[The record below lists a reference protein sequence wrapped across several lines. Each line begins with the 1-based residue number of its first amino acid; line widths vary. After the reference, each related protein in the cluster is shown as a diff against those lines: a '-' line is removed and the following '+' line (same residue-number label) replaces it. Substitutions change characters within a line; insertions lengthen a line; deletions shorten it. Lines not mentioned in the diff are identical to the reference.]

1 MIYDYDFSLKIID
14 IPVAI
19 TAVDVLDLIRDIR
32 QAEATD
38 TGMYHDQIAS
48 ASGNEELD
56 AGVAVGITVNLLD
69 DWQIR
74 FAAGAYI
81 AKVSGGNLVGGIEGD
96 PVAYSA
102 EVQVLLIQS
111 AASTTVSVSTGSG
124 LSPEQDA
131 KITAI
136 DNNTTGIPDDVWEK
150 TLESGFSAENMMRLM
165 AAALAGKVSGAG
177 SGTVVFRDIGDVKDR
192 ITADVDSTGNRTA
205 ITLDET

>member
-19 TAVDVLDLIRDIR
+19 KAVDVLDLIRDIR
-32 QAEATD
+32 QAEATE
-38 TGMYHDQIAS
+38 TGIRYGQIAS

-131 KITAI
+131 TLTDIS
-136 DNNTTGIPDDVWEK
+136 NNTGNIPADVWGTTDAQKMIEDILGKAVISPDDLHVTIYNRSDNSVSHE
-150 TLESGFSAENMMRLM
+150 FDISAD
-165 AAALAGKVSGAG
+165 K
-177 SGTVVFRDIGDVKDR
+177 R
-192 ITADVDSTGNRTA
+192 IRTP
-205 ITLDET
+205 I